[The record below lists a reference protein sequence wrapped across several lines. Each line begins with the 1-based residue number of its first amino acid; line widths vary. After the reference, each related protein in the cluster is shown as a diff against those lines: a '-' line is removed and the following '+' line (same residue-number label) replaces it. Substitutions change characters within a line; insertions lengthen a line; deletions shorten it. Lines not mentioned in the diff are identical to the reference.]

1 MTENAPFRPSHRA
14 QPSGR
19 WTGGT
24 SLATEKEVARVNDG
38 PTGGRGTASE
48 LDAMDNAQLSAL
60 QWRITLIAALGQ
72 FLDGYALL
80 IIGASLILIVPLF
93 KPTPTALSF
102 MVAATFIGSF
112 LGALIAGWL
121 GDKLGR
127 RSILLWVLFFFVIAS
142 IGAGS
147 SQNMGQ
153 LTFWRFLIGL
163 GVGADLPVGYALI
176 AEMAPKR
183 DRGKL
188 LAAPLA
194 VWGLGGIAA
203 AIVGFFFVTY
213 GGPYGWRWMFWLA
226 VIPAVAVLLL
236 RRSLPEPPRWLA
248 VAGRSETGKTER
260 RGAAASASG
269 GFGEL
274 FSPAYLGRTVMAF
287 LLNTVNSVT
296 GTTFTIFTP
305 LMVSLLGITSKGGSV
320 AFGGVIYLAFSVGAL
335 INMALADRVGR
346 IPLMIWSV
354 VGQLIGLAILWL
366 SNAHV
371 PVLVFILF
379 PIIFALNLTA
389 ATSIWDCGVELFPT
403 RIRAS
408 GEGVVFSGSRL
419 GGVVTALTVPYII
432 AGPGV
437 RYVMLEGVIGMVV
450 VLALALV
457 RVLPEARGRS
467 LEDVGESQA
476 TVSAAQEPL

>member
-1 MTENAPFRPSHRA
+1 MD
-14 QPSGR
+14 
-19 WTGGT
+19 
-24 SLATEKEVARVNDG
+24 LDG
-38 PTGGRGTASE
+38 
-48 LDAMDNAQLSAL
+48 LDDAKLTAL
-60 QWRITLIAALGQ
+60 QWRITLVAAMGQ

-80 IIGASLILIVPLF
+80 IIGASLLLIIPLF

-112 LGALIAGWL
+112 IGALIAGWL

-142 IGAGS
+142 IGAGF

-153 LTFWRFLIGL
+153 LTFWRFLIGV
-163 GVGADLPVGYALI
+163 GVGADLPVGYAMI
-176 AEMAPKR
+176 AEIAPKR
-183 DRGKL
+183 ERGRL
-188 LAAPLA
+188 LATPLA
-194 VWGLGGIAA
+194 VWGLGGITA
-203 AIVGFFFVTY
+203 AIVGFLFVTY

-236 RRSLPEPPRWLA
+236 RRSLPETPRWLA
-248 VAGRSETGKTER
+248 VAGRGVDRQGRDS
-260 RGAAASASG
+260 RGAKGQRG
-269 GFGEL
+269 GFAEL
-274 FSPAYLGRTVMAF
+274 FQLAYLGRTVMAF

-296 GTTFTIFTP
+296 GVTFTIFTP

-346 IPLMIWSV
+346 VALMIWAV
-354 VGQLIGLAILWL
+354 VGQLVGLTVLWL
-366 SNAHV
+366 TDAHV
-371 PVLVFILF
+371 PVLIFILF
-379 PIIFALNLTA
+379 PVVFALNLTA
-389 ATSIWDCGVELFPT
+389 ATSIWDFGVECFPT

-419 GGVVTALTVPYII
+419 GGVVAALTVPYII

-437 RYVMLEGVIGMVV
+437 RYVMLEGMIGMVV
-450 VLALALV
+450 VLGLALM
-457 RVLPEARGRS
+457 RVMPEARGRS
-467 LEDVGESQA
+467 LEDVGESHVAVAA
-476 TVSAAQEPL
+476 TKGPI